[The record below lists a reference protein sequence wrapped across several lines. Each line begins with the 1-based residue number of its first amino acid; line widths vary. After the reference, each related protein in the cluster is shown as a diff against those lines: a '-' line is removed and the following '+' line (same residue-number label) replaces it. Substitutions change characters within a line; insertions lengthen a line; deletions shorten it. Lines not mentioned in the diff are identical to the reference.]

1 MVSKQKKTRRFLLAA
16 EIFVYIVITT
26 AIILI
31 FNYVV

>member
-1 MVSKQKKTRRFLLAA
+1 MISKQKKTRRFLLAA
-16 EIFVYIVITT
+16 EIFVYLIITT

>member
-1 MVSKQKKTRRFLLAA
+1 MASEQRKTRRFLLAA
-16 EIFVYIVITT
+16 EIFVYLIITV

>member
-1 MVSKQKKTRRFLLAA
+1 MASQQKKTRRFLLVA
-16 EIFVYIVITT
+16 EIFVYLIITA